1 MEGRGSVATFAII
14 GAGFSGTLLAL
25 HLLRRTPPPVRV
37 VLIERQ
43 NRFAQGP
50 AYATGNP
57 SHLLNVPAGRMSA
70 FHDRPGDFFEWLA
83 KQPEAPA
90 GLTPGSFAPRRQFGA
105 YIRQL
110 LHEELKR
117 PCNEGRLELV
127 RGDVAAIEGEPH
139 GPLSLSIGAERRI
152 EADLAVLA
160 IGNFPPEP
168 PAIRTPEFY
177 DTPLYRPDPWAADT
191 LGGLDPDAPVLLIGT
206 GLTMVDTVLSLVDAG
221 HRGPIHALSRRG
233 LTPRCHAPA
242 AQPPRRPGAAI
253 PDRLID
259 CLKMLRSEARR
270 AVRDGSTWQA
280 ALDELRPFGRDLWQ
294 NLDAEDRSRFLRH
307 LRPWWDVHRHRLA
320 PDVSARI
327 DATRTAGQLRLHAG
341 RIDGILASGDRATV
355 SYRPRGTQERR
366 EIEVARVVNCAGPA
380 CDFDRI
386 PHPLV
391 RRLLADGMVRPDTHR
406 LGLDVTPSGA
416 LRDRSGAISRQ
427 LFAVGPVTRGA
438 HWEITAVPDIRR
450 QCELLAAQ
458 LAMLV

>member
-1 MEGRGSVATFAII
+1 MATFAII

-25 HLLRRTPPPVRV
+25 HLLRRTPTHVRV

-70 FHDRPGDFFEWLA
+70 FHDRPGDFYEWLA
-83 KQPEAPA
+83 KQPEAA
-90 GLTPGSFAPRRQFGA
+90 ADLGPGSFAPRRQFGA

-110 LHEELKR
+110 LHEELRR
-117 PCNEGRLELV
+117 PGSDGRLELV
-127 RGDVAAIEGEPH
+127 RGDVAVIEGEAH
-139 GPLSLSIGAERRI
+139 GPLSLCIGAERRI

-168 PAIRTPEFY
+168 PTIADPGFF
-177 DTPLYRPDPWAADT
+177 DTPLYRPDPWAGDALD
-191 LGGLDPDAPVLLIGT
+191 GLDPDAGVLLIGT
-206 GLTMVDTVLSLVDAG
+206 GLTMVDTVTSLEDAG

-233 LTPRCHAPA
+233 LMPRCHATA
-242 AQPPRRPGAAI
+242 GRPPRRPGAAI

-259 CLKMLRSEARR
+259 CLSMLRSEARR
-270 AVRDGSTWQA
+270 AARDGSSWQA

-294 NLDAEDRSRFLRH
+294 NLSPEDRSRFLRH

-320 PDVSARI
+320 PEVSRRI
-327 DATRTAGQLRLHAG
+327 DAARARGQLQIHAG
-341 RIDGILASGDRATV
+341 RIDSITAGTEAATV
-355 SYRPRGTQERR
+355 IYRPRGLSERR
-366 EIEVARVVNCAGPA
+366 TLAVARVVNCAGPA

-391 RRLLADGMVRPDTHR
+391 RRLLHDGMVRPDPQR
-406 LGLDVTPSGA
+406 LGLDVAPSGA
-416 LRDRSGAISRQ
+416 LRDRAGAISRQ

-438 HWEITAVPDIRR
+438 YWEMTAVPDIRR